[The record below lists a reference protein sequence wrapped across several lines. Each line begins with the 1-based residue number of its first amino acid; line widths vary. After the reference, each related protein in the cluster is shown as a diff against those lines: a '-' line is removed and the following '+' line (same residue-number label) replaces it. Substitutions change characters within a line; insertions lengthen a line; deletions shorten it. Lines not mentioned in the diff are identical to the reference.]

1 MVYLFSSRMC
11 MHVLLI
17 FMYRYIQELISSLYH
32 ALINDIGE
40 IHSSHLPTTSSTTS
54 GKTTSFST
62 SSLDA
67 LHVSIT
73 TPSVLRHQSIEEVAG
88 DGGVT
93 DLSYNLTDVLALLP
107 SLNKNSIAADSVSNI
122 SSTFTPTPVLR
133 KVKIGFLSK
142 FFGIFEP
149 HGLLL
154 DGVMKYL
161 PRHNY
166 EVYALPIARSDSKPL
181 SPSIADAVE
190 YVVEIS
196 SSWEYSKVI
205 LGQLGL
211 DVLVFADTMSEP
223 MAHFLAHCR
232 YARIQV
238 CLRYSRLVAFVL
250 LPCCLLIFAI
260 DFRLSPPLNFR
271 LGGVL
276 GQPRDERLAVHG
288 LLHKR

>member
-1 MVYLFSSRMC
+1 MV
-11 MHVLLI
+11 
-17 FMYRYIQELISSLYH
+17 SSLYH

-40 IHSSHLPTTSSTTS
+40 IHYSLLPSTTSSSTNQQSMTS
-54 GKTTSFST
+54 SLAWEDTASFST
-62 SSLDA
+62 SSLDG
-67 LHVSIT
+67 LHDSIT
-73 TPSVLRHQSIEEVAG
+73 APSKLRQQSIEDVSGGGG
-88 DGGVT
+88 DGGA
-93 DLSYNLTDVLALLP
+93 DLNYNLTDILALLP
-107 SLNKNSIAADSVSNI
+107 PFNHSLTDHSNDS
-122 SSTFTPTPVLR
+122 SSTYIPTPVRR

-181 SPSIADAVE
+181 SPSIADAVD

-196 SSWEYSKVI
+196 LSWEYSKVR

-238 CLRYSRLVAFVL
+238 CIVQFISIVYIF
-250 LPCCLLIFAI
+250 CLLIYVI
-260 DFRLSPPLNFR
+260 LVSLSIF
-271 LGGVL
+271 
-276 GQPRDERLAVHG
+276 G
-288 LLHKR
+288 LYSL

>member
-1 MVYLFSSRMC
+1 MHAHVFLKYTYL
-11 MHVLLI
+11 
-17 FMYRYIQELISSLYH
+17 YRYIQELISSLYH

-40 IHSSHLPTTSSTTS
+40 IHSSLLPVTSSSTTS
-54 GKTTSFST
+54 KDTTSLST
-62 SSLDA
+62 SSLDG
-67 LHVSIT
+67 LHDAIT
-73 TPSVLRHQSIEEVAG
+73 TPSVLRQQSIEVG
-88 DGGVT
+88 VDGGGGVT
-93 DLSYNLTDVLALLP
+93 DLSYNLTDILALPLY
-107 SLNKNSIAADSVSNI
+107 NNNSITDTSN
-122 SSTFTPTPVLR
+122 TYTPTPVLR

-181 SPSIADAVE
+181 SPSIADAVD

-196 SSWEYSKVI
+196 LSWEYSKVI

-238 CLRYSRLVAFVL
+238 KTRFMYRIYVYFYY
-250 LPCCLLIFAI
+250 
-260 DFRLSPPLNFR
+260 
-271 LGGVL
+271 
-276 GQPRDERLAVHG
+276 
-288 LLHKR
+288 